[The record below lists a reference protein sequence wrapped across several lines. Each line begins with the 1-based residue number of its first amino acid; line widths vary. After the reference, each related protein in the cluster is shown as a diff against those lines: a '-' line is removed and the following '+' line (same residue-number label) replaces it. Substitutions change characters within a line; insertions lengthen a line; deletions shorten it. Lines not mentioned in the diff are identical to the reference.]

1 MTKQKRDNSRQTKE
15 KESGLGG
22 LLDGI
27 SGFLGNLGDLAE
39 AGDRLSKRREG
50 EGKENVK
57 ADHRANPS
65 PGGSLNKILNGL
77 TDIAEKLEGIAEKE
91 GTLSK
96 TGNFTIP
103 GKGKDIKGVYGFSL
117 KTGIGGDQD
126 RLHVE
131 PFGNIRKDKETG
143 KAVVQ
148 EIHEPMI
155 DVFEEEDATLL
166 VAEMPGIGAGDI
178 RLDVR
183 DDVLTIYAEK
193 GEKKYRKEIL
203 LKHSVVKDQIAINC
217 NNGIVE
223 IRCRKPA

>member
-1 MTKQKRDNSRQTKE
+1 MTKQKQDDTRQMKE

-27 SGFLGNLGDLAE
+27 SGFLGNLGDLAD
-39 AGDRLSKRREG
+39 AGDRLSRQRQG
-50 EGKENVK
+50 ERKENVK
-57 ADHRANPS
+57 ADRRADPP
-65 PGGSLNKILNGL
+65 PGGSLNRILNGL
-77 TDIAEKLEGIAEKE
+77 TDIAEKLNSISEREE
-91 GTLSK
+91 TLSK
-96 TGNFTIP
+96 TGKFTIP
-103 GKGKDIKGVYGFSL
+103 LKGKDLKGVYGFSL
-117 KTGIGGDQD
+117 KTGIGGEQD
-126 RLHVE
+126 RVRVE
-131 PFGNIRKDKETG
+131 PFGNIRRDKETG

-148 EIHEPMI
+148 EIHEPMV

-203 LKHSVVKDQIAINC
+203 LKHSVVKDHITVNC

-223 IRCRKPA
+223 IRCRKSL